1 MSARPRRIA
10 LRVAVPALSLDP
22 LTRAVI
28 RTAVL
33 PAGTVLEDVDAA
45 LADAAV
51 RHLESVVVR
60 TVDGDGWC
68 GLERVE
74 TESLRGAVG

>member
-33 PAGTVLEDVDAA
+33 PVGTVLEDVDAA